1 MGIIFL
7 VTGCSTPT
15 HKPAADLCTG
25 TKKPYQIKGVWY
37 HPQDH
42 YDYEEHGVASW
53 YGPGFHERPKSCGN
67 KFDMN
72 ELSAAHKTLPIP
84 SVVEVT
90 NVKNGKK
97 LKLVVDDRGPF
108 VGDRII
114 DLSKKAAQELGTHGS
129 GLGHVH
135 VKVLPEDSKALAHH
149 LKQYG
154 RYGRVPD
161 GRTWADIYYEEI
173 AGGHYKPSKTAAE
186 KNESDVG
193 PIMTQEVVQRY
204 QPPAPSQPSPRQKEP
219 SLQQVDAD
227 ILQILNEKPVKPA
240 HQTALKSGKT
250 PAAKTVSAP
259 KTSAYFVQVG
269 SFVQKQNADKL
280 KGKMQNL
287 PAPTKISQIHG
298 VGGERFFA
306 INIGPFSSE
315 KEARKTVNAMIKKG
329 HHGACIVRQ

>member
-7 VTGCSTPT
+7 SSGCSTPT

-25 TKKPYQIKGVWY
+25 TKKPYQVKGVWY

-72 ELSAAHKTLPIP
+72 EFSAAHKTLPIP

-90 NVKNGKK
+90 NIKNGKK

-135 VKVLPEDSKALAHH
+135 VKVLPEDSKALAHY

-173 AGGHYKPSKTAAE
+173 AGGHYTPSKTAAE

-193 PIMTQEVVQRY
+193 PIMTQEVVRRY
-204 QPPAPSQPSPRQKEP
+204 HPPTRSPQSSHTKEP
-219 SLQQVDAD
+219 SSQQVDAD
-227 ILQILNEKPVKPA
+227 ILEILNEKPVKPA
-240 HQTALKSGKT
+240 AKTTSRPKT
-250 PAAKTVSAP
+250 PKMGP
-259 KTSAYFVQVG
+259 YFVQVG
-269 SFVQKQNADKL
+269 SFVQKQNANKL
-280 KGKMQNL
+280 KEKIQNL

-298 VGGERFFA
+298 GGGEHFFTL
-306 INIGPFSSE
+306 NIGPFSSE
-315 KEARKTVNAMIKKG
+315 KEAKKTLNVIIKKG
-329 HHGACIVRQ
+329 HHAASIVRP